1 MKKQI
6 ISLGALAVASSL
18 FTWDNK
24 ADAIVTKD
32 YSKESRVKE
41 DSKYDTP
48 ISDTYYWGVIKNL
61 ESQFAEAIDLLEDYQ
76 YGEKEYK
83 DAKDKLM
90 TRILGE
96 DQYLLKKK
104 IDEYEVYKKMYK
116 KFKEKNPDDN
126 SKMSSFYN
134 YNLYNFTMKEYNDIR
149 LSLKEAIDQFRK
161 DVDDIQSKKLE
172 LKTYSKEA
180 EEKATDE
187 VYSLVCEVDT
197 LFASYYGH
205 DKYDQNAK
213 DLRAKLDLILGD
225 KENPYKI
232 TNERIKKDMMDDLNS
247 IIDDFFMET
256 DQNRPSNITK
266 FNPDIHDY
274 KEHREGFDALVKETR
289 EAVAKAGESWKNKTV
304 KKYGETETK
313 SPVVKE
319 EKKVEEPQAPKV
331 SEKVGVQETVGT
343 TEEAPLPIAQPL
355 VKIPEG
361 TIQGVTAEGPKYP
374 TMEQHTIYG
383 ETVKGPE
390 YPTMENK
397 TLQGEIVQGPGFLT
411 MEQSGPSLSN
421 NYTNPPLTNP
431 ILKGIEGSSSKLE
444 IKPQGTESTLKGI
457 QGESS
462 DIEVKPQASETT
474 EASHYPARPQ
484 FNKTPKYVKYR
495 DAGTG
500 IREYN
505 DGTFGYEARPRFN
518 KPSETNA
525 YNVTTNQDGT
535 VSYGARPTQNKPS
548 ETNAYNVT
556 THANGQVSY
565 GARPTYKK
573 PSETNAYNV
582 TTHANGQVSYG
593 ARPTQNK
600 PSETNAYNVTTH
612 ANGQV
617 SYGARPSQNKPSETN
632 AYNVTTHANGQV
644 SYGARPTYNKP
655 SKTNA
660 YNVTTHANGQVSYGA
675 RPTQNKPSET
685 NAYNVTTHAN
695 GQVSY
700 GARPTQNKPSETNAY
715 NVTTHANGQ
724 VSYGARPTQNKPS
737 KTNAYNVTT
746 HADGTATYGPR
757 VTK

>member
-32 YSKESRVKE
+32 YSGKSQVKKESKNGALI
-41 DSKYDTP
+41 DSR
-48 ISDTYYWGVIKNL
+48 YYWEKIEAL
-61 ESQFAEAIDLLEDYQ
+61 EKQFSSALALTDEYQ
-76 YGEKEYK
+76 YGGNEYK

-90 TRILGE
+90 ERILGE

-104 IDEYEVYKKMYK
+104 IDEYDYYKKWYK
-116 KFKEKNPDDN
+116 ATYPNDN
-126 SKMSSFYN
+126 SKMYSFHKYN
-134 YNLYNFTMKEYNDIR
+134 VYYLTMNEYNEISN
-149 LSLKEAIDQFRK
+149 SLKDAVEKFK
-161 DVDDIQSKKLE
+161 NEVSDIQSKNE
-172 LKTYSKEA
+172 DLKPYDENT
-180 EEKATDE
+180 EKQVTDKIYE
-187 VYSLVCEVDT
+187 FVSEIDT
-197 LFASYYGH
+197 IFAAYYGH
-205 DKYDQNAK
+205 EKFGIHAK
-213 DLRAKLDLILGD
+213 ELRAKLDIILGD
-225 KENPYKI
+225 AQNPNRI
-232 TNERIKKDMMDDLNS
+232 TNERIKKEMMEDLNS
-247 IIDDFFMET
+247 IVDDFFVET
-256 DQNRPSNITK
+256 NQNRPSTIKKYDPN
-266 FNPDIHDY
+266 IHDY
-274 KEHREGFDALVKETR
+274 TKKKENKENFDALVKETR
-289 EAVAKAGESWKNKTV
+289 DAVAKADESWKTKTV
-304 KKYGETETK
+304 KKYGETVTK

-319 EKKVEEPQAPKV
+319 EKKVEEPQLPKV
-331 SEKVGVQETVGT
+331 GNQQEVKT
-343 TEEAPLPIAQPL
+343 TAGKAEETIQPVAQPL

-361 TIQGVTAEGPKYP
+361 TIQGVTVEGPKYS

-397 TLQGEIVQGPGFLT
+397 TLQGEIVKGPDFPT

-431 ILKGIEGSSSKLE
+431 ILKGIEGNSTKLE
-444 IKPQGTESTLKGI
+444 IKPQGTESTLKGT

-462 DIEVKPQASETT
+462 DIEVKPQATETT

-535 VSYGARPTQNKPS
+535 VSYGARPT
-548 ETNAYNVT
+548 
-556 THANGQVSY
+556 
-565 GARPTYKK
+565 YKK
-573 PSETNAYNV
+573 LSETNAYNV

-612 ANGQV
+612 G
-617 SYGARPSQNKPSETN
+617 
-632 AYNVTTHANGQV
+632 NGQV
-644 SYGARPTYNKP
+644 SYGARPTQNKP

-660 YNVTTHANGQVSYGA
+660 YNVTTNQDGTVSYGA

-700 GARPTQNKPSETNAY
+700 GARPTYNKPSE
-715 NVTTHANGQ
+715 
-724 VSYGARPTQNKPS
+724 
-737 KTNAYNVTT
+737 TNAYNVTT

>member
-32 YSKESRVKE
+32 YSKESRVNE
-41 DSKYDTP
+41 NSKYGTL
-48 ISDTYYWGVIKNL
+48 ISDWYLKGRLTSL
-61 ESQFAEAIDLLEDYQ
+61 ESQFINALDILETYH

-96 DQYLLKKK
+96 DQYLLERKKVQ
-104 IDEYEVYKKMYK
+104 YEEYKKLYQKYK
-116 KFKEKNPDDN
+116 EENPT
-126 SKMSSFYN
+126 SKVKMKTFHQYTIED
-134 YNLYNFTMKEYNDIR
+134 LTMREYNE
-149 LSLKEAIDQFRK
+149 LTESLRSAVKDFEK
-161 DVDDIQSKKLE
+161 DVERIENQHHD
-172 LKTYSKEA
+172 LKPFTDEM
-180 EEKATDE
+180 EEKATSRVDDLANKAYS
-187 VYSLVCEVDT
+187 VYFAFVRDTQHKTEALELKAKVDLV
-197 LFASYYGH
+197 
-205 DKYDQNAK
+205 
-213 DLRAKLDLILGD
+213 LGD
-225 KENPYKI
+225 EDKPHRI
-232 TNERIKKDMMDDLNS
+232 SNERIEKEMIKDLES
-247 IIDDFFMET
+247 IIEDFFIET
-256 DQNRPSNITK
+256 GLNKPVNITSYDSSK
-266 FNPDIHDY
+266 HHY
-274 KEHREGFDALVKETR
+274 KNHSEGFEALVKETR
-289 EAVAKAGESWKNKTV
+289 EAVTNANDSWKTKTV
-304 KKYGETETK
+304 KKYGETEIK

-319 EKKVEEPQAPKV
+319 EKKVEEPQSPKFDNQ
-331 SEKVGVQETVGT
+331 QEVET
-343 TEEAPLPIAQPL
+343 TAGKAEETTQPVAQPL

-361 TIQGVTAEGPKYP
+361 TIQGVTVEGPKYP

-383 ETVKGPE
+383 EIVKGPE

-397 TLQGEIVQGPGFLT
+397 TLQGEIVQGPDFLT
-411 MEQSGPSLSN
+411 MEQNRPSLSD
-421 NYTNPPLTNP
+421 NYTQPTTPNP
-431 ILKGIEGSSSKLE
+431 ILKGIEGTSSKLE

-462 DIEVKPQASETT
+462 DIEVKPQATETT
-474 EASHYPARPQ
+474 EASQYGPRPQ

-535 VSYGARPTQNKPS
+535 VTYGARPTQNKAS
-548 ETNAYNVT
+548 KTNAYNVT

-600 PSETNAYNVTTH
+600 A
-612 ANGQV
+612 
-617 SYGARPSQNKPSETN
+617 
-632 AYNVTTHANGQV
+632 
-644 SYGARPTYNKP
+644 
-655 SKTNA
+655 
-660 YNVTTHANGQVSYGA
+660 
-675 RPTQNKPSET
+675 
-685 NAYNVTTHAN
+685 
-695 GQVSY
+695 
-700 GARPTQNKPSETNAY
+700 SETNAY

-746 HADGTATYGPR
+746 HGNGQVSYGARPTYKKPSETNAYNVTTHADGTATYGPR

>member
-32 YSKESRVKE
+32 YSKESRVNE
-41 DSKYDTP
+41 NSKYGTL
-48 ISDTYYWGVIKNL
+48 ISDWYLKGRLTSL
-61 ESQFAEAIDLLEDYQ
+61 ESQFINALDILETYH

-96 DQYLLKKK
+96 DQYLLERKKVQ
-104 IDEYEVYKKMYK
+104 YEEYKKLYQKYK
-116 KFKEKNPDDN
+116 EENPT
-126 SKMSSFYN
+126 SKVKMKTFDQYTIED
-134 YNLYNFTMKEYNDIR
+134 LTMREYNE
-149 LSLKEAIDQFRK
+149 LTESLKSAVKDFEK
-161 DVDDIQSKKLE
+161 DVEKIENQHHD
-172 LKTYSKEA
+172 LKPFTDEM
-180 EEKATDE
+180 EEKATSRVDDLANKAYS
-187 VYSLVCEVDT
+187 VYFAFVRDTQHKTEALELKAKVDLV
-197 LFASYYGH
+197 
-205 DKYDQNAK
+205 
-213 DLRAKLDLILGD
+213 LGD
-225 KENPYKI
+225 EDKPHRI
-232 TNERIKKDMMDDLNS
+232 SNERIEKEMIKDLES
-247 IIDDFFMET
+247 IIEDFFIET
-256 DQNRPSNITK
+256 GLNKPGNITSYDSSK
-266 FNPDIHDY
+266 HHY
-274 KEHREGFDALVKETR
+274 KNHSEGFEALVKETR
-289 EAVAKAGESWKNKTV
+289 EAVANADESWKTKTV
-304 KKYGETETK
+304 KKYGESETK

-319 EKKVEEPQAPKV
+319 ENKVEDPQSPKFDNQ
-331 SEKVGVQETVGT
+331 QEVKT
-343 TEEAPLPIAQPL
+343 TAGKAEETTQPL
-355 VKIPEG
+355 VKIPQG
-361 TIQGVTAEGPKYP
+361 TIT
-374 TMEQHTIYG
+374 G
-383 ETVKGPE
+383 EIVKGPE

-397 TLQGEIVQGPGFLT
+397 TLQGEIVQGPDFPT
-411 MEQSGPSLSN
+411 MEQSGPSLSD
-421 NYTNPPLTNP
+421 NYTQPTTPNP
-431 ILKGIEGSSSKLE
+431 ILEGLEGSSSKLE

-462 DIEVKPQASETT
+462 DIEVKPQATETT
-474 EASHYPARPQ
+474 EASQYGPRPQ

-535 VSYGARPTQNKPS
+535 VSYGARPTQNKAS

-565 GARPTYKK
+565 GARPTQKK

-593 ARPTQNK
+593 ARPTYNK
-600 PSETNAYNVTTH
+600 PSETNAYNVTTHGNGQVSYGARPTYKKPSKTNAYNVTTH

-617 SYGARPSQNKPSETN
+617 SYGARPTQKKPSETN

-660 YNVTTHANGQVSYGA
+660 YNVTTHA
-675 RPTQNKPSET
+675 
-685 NAYNVTTHAN
+685 
-695 GQVSY
+695 
-700 GARPTQNKPSETNAY
+700 
-715 NVTTHANGQ
+715 
-724 VSYGARPTQNKPS
+724 
-737 KTNAYNVTT
+737 
-746 HADGTATYGPR
+746 DGTATYGPR

>member
-32 YSKESRVKE
+32 YSKESRVNE
-41 DSKYDTP
+41 NSKYGTL
-48 ISDTYYWGVIKNL
+48 ISDWYLKGRLTSL
-61 ESQFAEAIDLLEDYQ
+61 ESQFINALDILETYH

-96 DQYLLKKK
+96 DQYLLERKKVQ
-104 IDEYEVYKKMYK
+104 YEEYKKLYQKYK
-116 KFKEKNPDDN
+116 EENPT
-126 SKMSSFYN
+126 SKVKMKTFHQYTIED
-134 YNLYNFTMKEYNDIR
+134 LTMREYNE
-149 LSLKEAIDQFRK
+149 LTESLKSAVK
-161 DVDDIQSKKLE
+161 DFEKDAERIENQHHD
-172 LKTYSKEA
+172 LKPFTDEM
-180 EEKATDE
+180 EEKATSRVDDLANKAYSVYFAFVRDTQHKTEALELKAKVDLVLGDE
-187 VYSLVCEVDT
+187 
-197 LFASYYGH
+197 
-205 DKYDQNAK
+205 DKPHRISNKRIENEMLK
-213 DLRAKLDLILGD
+213 DL
-225 KENPYKI
+225 E
-232 TNERIKKDMMDDLNS
+232 S
-247 IIDDFFMET
+247 IIEDFFIET
-256 DQNRPSNITK
+256 GLNKPDNITSYDSSK
-266 FNPDIHDY
+266 HDY
-274 KEHREGFDALVKETR
+274 KNHREGFEALVKETR
-289 EAVAKAGESWKNKTV
+289 EAVDKADASWKTKTV
-304 KKYGETETK
+304 KSYGQTETK
-313 SPVVKE
+313 SPDVKE
-319 EKKVEEPQAPKV
+319 EKKVEESQLPKV
-331 SEKVGVQETVGT
+331 GIQQEVKT
-343 TEEAPLPIAQPL
+343 TAGKAEEATQPVAQPL
-355 VKIPEG
+355 VKIPQG
-361 TIQGVTAEGPKYP
+361 TIT
-374 TMEQHTIYG
+374 G
-383 ETVKGPE
+383 EIVKGPD

-397 TLQGEIVQGPGFLT
+397 TLQGEIVQGPDFPT
-411 MEQSGPSLSN
+411 MEQNRPSLSD
-421 NYTNPPLTNP
+421 NYTRPTTPNP
-431 ILKGIEGSSSKLE
+431 ILKGLEGNSSNLE

-535 VSYGARPTQNKPS
+535 VTYGARPTQNKPS

-600 PSETNAYNVTTH
+600 PS
-612 ANGQV
+612 
-617 SYGARPSQNKPSETN
+617 KTN

-644 SYGARPTYNKP
+644 SYGARPTYKKP
-655 SKTNA
+655 SKTN
-660 YNVTTHANGQVSYGA
+660 
-675 RPTQNKPSET
+675 E
-685 NAYNVTTHAN
+685 
-695 GQVSY
+695 
-700 GARPTQNKPSETNAY
+700 Y

>member
-32 YSKESRVKE
+32 YSKESRVNE
-41 DSKYDTP
+41 NSKYDTP
-48 ISDTYYWGVIKNL
+48 IPDWYLGSILNRLGDQIYYAKELTNKY
-61 ESQFAEAIDLLEDYQ
+61 E

-83 DAKDKLM
+83 QAIDKLM
-90 TRILGE
+90 TRVLGE
-96 DQYLLKKK
+96 DHYLLEKKK
-104 IDEYEVYKKMYK
+104 AQYEAYKKWFEKHKSENPHSSLK
-116 KFKEKNPDDN
+116 KIKFDD
-126 SKMSSFYN
+126 FD
-134 YNLYNFTMKEYNDIR
+134 LYRLTKKEYNE
-149 LSLKEAIDQFRK
+149 LHQSLKEA
-161 DVDDIQSKKLE
+161 VDEFNSEVKNIQSKQKDL
-172 LKTYSKEA
+172 LPYDEA
-180 EEKATDE
+180 TENRVTNGIYDF
-187 VYSLVCEVDT
+187 VCEIDT
-197 LFASYYGH
+197 LYAAYFNHSQYGH
-205 DKYDQNAK
+205 NAK
-213 DLRAKLDLILGD
+213 ELRAKLDIILGD
-225 KENPYKI
+225 AKDPVRI
-232 TNERIKKDMMDDLNS
+232 TNERIRKEMMDDLNS
-247 IIDDFFMET
+247 IIDDFFMDT
-256 DQNRPSNITK
+256 NMNRPLNITK
-266 FNPDIHDY
+266 FNPNIHDY
-274 KEHREGFDALVKETR
+274 TNKPENRDNFDKLVKETR
-289 EAVAKAGESWKNKTV
+289 EAIANADESWKTRTV
-304 KKYGETETK
+304 KNYGESETK

-319 EKKVEEPQAPKV
+319 EKKVEEPQLPKV
-331 SEKVGVQETVGT
+331 GNQQEDKITVGT

-355 VKIPEG
+355 VKIPQG
-361 TIQGVTAEGPKYP
+361 TIQGE
-374 TMEQHTIYG
+374 I
-383 ETVKGPE
+383 VKGPE
-390 YPTMENK
+390 YLTMENK
-397 TLQGEIVQGPGFLT
+397 TLQGEIVQGPDFPT
-411 MEQSGPSLSN
+411 MEQNRPSLSD
-421 NYTNPPLTNP
+421 NYTQPTTPNP
-431 ILKGIEGSSSKLE
+431 ILKGIEGNSTKLE
-444 IKPQGTESTLKGI
+444 IKPQGTESTLKGT

-462 DIEVKPQASETT
+462 DIEVKPQATETT

-535 VSYGARPTQNKPS
+535 VSYGARPT
-548 ETNAYNVT
+548 
-556 THANGQVSY
+556 
-565 GARPTYKK
+565 YKK

-582 TTHANGQVSYG
+582 TTNQDG
-593 ARPTQNK
+593 T
-600 PSETNAYNVTTH
+600 
-612 ANGQV
+612 
-617 SYGARPSQNKPSETN
+617 
-632 AYNVTTHANGQV
+632 
-644 SYGARPTYNKP
+644 
-655 SKTNA
+655 
-660 YNVTTHANGQVSYGA
+660 VSYGA

>member
-32 YSKESRVKE
+32 YSGKSQVNAG
-41 DSKYDTP
+41 SKNGKQIADG
-48 ISDTYYWGVIKNL
+48 YYWGIIENL
-61 ESQFAEAIDLLEDYQ
+61 ENQFYNIFHLLDQHKYA
-76 YGEKEYK
+76 EKEYK
-83 DAKDKLM
+83 DAVDKLK
-90 TRILGE
+90 TRVLEE
-96 DQYLLKKK
+96 DQYLLERKKEK
-104 IDEYEVYKKMYK
+104 YEIYKELYKKYK
-116 KFKEKNPDDN
+116 KENPN
-126 SKMSSFYN
+126 TQVKMKAFDKYD
-134 YNLYNFTMKEYNDIR
+134 LGDLTMEEYND
-149 LSLKEAIDQFRK
+149 LLKLLTKALDNF
-161 DVDDIQSKKLE
+161 KLE
-172 LKTYSKEA
+172 VKKIESENPDLKPYSES
-180 EEKATDE
+180 EERTAYGKID
-187 VYSLVCEVDT
+187 SLVDQAYSVY
-197 LFASYYGH
+197 FAYVTDAQH
-205 DKYDQNAK
+205 KTEALN
-213 DLRAKLDLILGD
+213 LRAKIDLILGD
-225 KENPYKI
+225 EKDPIRVTNQRTEKEM
-232 TNERIKKDMMDDLNS
+232 IKDLES
-247 IIDDFFMET
+247 IIDDFFIET
-256 DQNRPSNITK
+256 KLNRPKHITRYDGTK
-266 FNPDIHDY
+266 HDY
-274 KEHREGFDALVKETR
+274 HKHKDGFDALVKETR
-289 EAVAKAGESWKNKTV
+289 EAVAKADESWKNKTV

-331 SEKVGVQETVGT
+331 DNQQEVKT
-343 TEEAPLPIAQPL
+343 TAGKAEETTQPVAQPL
-355 VKIPEG
+355 VKIP
-361 TIQGVTAEGPKYP
+361 QG
-374 TMEQHTIYG
+374 TIYG
-383 ETVKGPE
+383 ETVKGPD

-397 TLQGEIVQGPGFLT
+397 TLQGVIVQGPDFPT

-431 ILKGIEGSSSKLE
+431 ILEGLEGSSSKLE
-444 IKPQGTESTLKGI
+444 IKPQGTESTLKGT

-535 VSYGARPTQNKPS
+535 VTYGARPTQNKAS
-548 ETNAYNVT
+548 KTNAYNVT

-600 PSETNAYNVTTH
+600 PS
-612 ANGQV
+612 
-617 SYGARPSQNKPSETN
+617 
-632 AYNVTTHANGQV
+632 
-644 SYGARPTYNKP
+644 
-655 SKTNA
+655 KTNA
-660 YNVTTHANGQVSYGA
+660 YNVTTHG
-675 RPTQNKPSET
+675 
-685 NAYNVTTHAN
+685 
-695 GQVSY
+695 
-700 GARPTQNKPSETNAY
+700 
-715 NVTTHANGQ
+715 NGQ

-746 HADGTATYGPR
+746 HANGQVSYGARPTYKKPSETNAYNVTTHADGTATYGPR

>member
-32 YSKESRVKE
+32 YSKESRVNE
-41 DSKYDTP
+41 NSKYDTP

-90 TRILGE
+90 TRLLGE

-104 IDEYEVYKKMYK
+104 IDEYEVYKESFK
-116 KFKEKNPDDN
+116 KFKEKNPNDN

-149 LSLKEAIDQFRK
+149 HSLKEAIDQFRK
-161 DVDDIQSKKLE
+161 DVDDIHSKKVD

-213 DLRAKLDLILGD
+213 ELRAKLDLILGD
-225 KENPYKI
+225 KDNPHKI
-232 TNERIKKDMMDDLNS
+232 TNERIKKEMMDDLNS

-256 DQNRPSNITK
+256 NQNRPSNITK
-266 FNPDIHDY
+266 FNPDIHGY
-274 KEHREGFDALVKETR
+274 KEHRESFDALVKETR
-289 EAVAKAGESWKNKTV
+289 EAVAKADESWKTKTV
-304 KKYGETETK
+304 KNYGESETK
-313 SPVVKE
+313 AHVVKE
-319 EKKVEEPQAPKV
+319 EKKVEEPQLPKV
-331 SEKVGVQETVGT
+331 GNQQEDKTTVDKAEET
-343 TEEAPLPIAQPL
+343 TQPVAQPL
-355 VKIPEG
+355 IKIP
-361 TIQGVTAEGPKYP
+361 QG
-374 TMEQHTIYG
+374 TIYG
-383 ETVKGPE
+383 EIVKDPD
-390 YPTMENK
+390 YLTMENK
-397 TLQGEIVQGPGFLT
+397 MLQGEIVQGPDFLT
-411 MEQSGPSLSN
+411 MEQNRPSLSG
-421 NYTNPPLTNP
+421 NYTQPSVTLPSITGESTPTNP
-431 ILKGIEGSSSKLE
+431 ILEGLEGSSSKLE

-525 YNVTTNQDGT
+525 YNVTTHANGQ

-548 ETNAYNVT
+548 KTNAYNVT

-593 ARPTQNK
+593 ARPTQKK
-600 PSETNAYNVTTH
+600 PSE
-612 ANGQV
+612 
-617 SYGARPSQNKPSETN
+617 
-632 AYNVTTHANGQV
+632 
-644 SYGARPTYNKP
+644 
-655 SKTNA
+655 
-660 YNVTTHANGQVSYGA
+660 
-675 RPTQNKPSET
+675 
-685 NAYNVTTHAN
+685 
-695 GQVSY
+695 
-700 GARPTQNKPSETNAY
+700 
-715 NVTTHANGQ
+715 
-724 VSYGARPTQNKPS
+724 
-737 KTNAYNVTT
+737 TNAYNVTT

>member
-32 YSKESRVKE
+32 YSGKSQVNAG
-41 DSKYDTP
+41 SKNGKQIADG
-48 ISDTYYWGVIKNL
+48 YYWGIIENL
-61 ESQFAEAIDLLEDYQ
+61 ENQFYNIFHLLDQHKYA
-76 YGEKEYK
+76 EKEYK
-83 DAKDKLM
+83 DAVDKLK
-90 TRILGE
+90 TRVLEE
-96 DQYLLKKK
+96 DQYLLERKKEK
-104 IDEYEVYKKMYK
+104 YEIYKELYKKYK
-116 KFKEKNPDDN
+116 KENPN
-126 SKMSSFYN
+126 TQVKMKAFDKYD
-134 YNLYNFTMKEYNDIR
+134 LGDLTMEEYND
-149 LSLKEAIDQFRK
+149 LSKLLTKALDNF
-161 DVDDIQSKKLE
+161 KLE
-172 LKTYSKEA
+172 VKKIESENPDLKPYSES
-180 EEKATDE
+180 EERTAYGKID
-187 VYSLVCEVDT
+187 SLVDQAYSVY
-197 LFASYYGH
+197 FAYVTDAQH
-205 DKYDQNAK
+205 KTEALN
-213 DLRAKLDLILGD
+213 LRTKIDLILGD
-225 KENPYKI
+225 EKDPIRVTNQRTEKEM
-232 TNERIKKDMMDDLNS
+232 IKDLES
-247 IIDDFFMET
+247 IIDDFFIET
-256 DQNRPSNITK
+256 KLNRPKHITRYDGTK
-266 FNPDIHDY
+266 HDY
-274 KEHREGFDALVKETR
+274 HKHKDGFDALVKETR
-289 EAVAKAGESWKNKTV
+289 EAVAKADESWKNKTV

-331 SEKVGVQETVGT
+331 DNQQEVKT
-343 TEEAPLPIAQPL
+343 TAGKAEETTQPVAQPL
-355 VKIPEG
+355 VKIP
-361 TIQGVTAEGPKYP
+361 QG
-374 TMEQHTIYG
+374 TIYG
-383 ETVKGPE
+383 ETVKGPD

-397 TLQGEIVQGPGFLT
+397 TLQGVIVQGPDFPT

-431 ILKGIEGSSSKLE
+431 ILEGLEGSSSKLE
-444 IKPQGTESTLKGI
+444 IKPQGTESTLKGT

-535 VSYGARPTQNKPS
+535 VTYGARPTQNKAS
-548 ETNAYNVT
+548 KTNAYNVT

-600 PSETNAYNVTTH
+600 PS
-612 ANGQV
+612 
-617 SYGARPSQNKPSETN
+617 
-632 AYNVTTHANGQV
+632 
-644 SYGARPTYNKP
+644 
-655 SKTNA
+655 KTNA
-660 YNVTTHANGQVSYGA
+660 YNVTTHG
-675 RPTQNKPSET
+675 
-685 NAYNVTTHAN
+685 
-695 GQVSY
+695 
-700 GARPTQNKPSETNAY
+700 
-715 NVTTHANGQ
+715 NGQ

-746 HADGTATYGPR
+746 HANGQVSYGARPTYKKPSETNAYNVTTHADGTATYGPR

>member
-32 YSKESRVKE
+32 YSKESRVNE
-41 DSKYDTP
+41 NSKYGTL
-48 ISDTYYWGVIKNL
+48 ISDWYLKGRLTSL
-61 ESQFAEAIDLLEDYQ
+61 ESQFISALDVLETYH

-96 DQYLLKKK
+96 DQYLLERKKVQ
-104 IDEYEVYKKMYK
+104 YEEYKKLYQKYK
-116 KFKEKNPDDN
+116 EENPT
-126 SKMSSFYN
+126 SKVKMKTFNQYTIED
-134 YNLYNFTMKEYNDIR
+134 LTMREYNE
-149 LSLKEAIDQFRK
+149 LTESLKSAIKDFEK
-161 DVDDIQSKKLE
+161 DVERIENQHHDLKLFTDE
-172 LKTYSKEA
+172 M
-180 EEKATDE
+180 EEKATSRVDDLANKAYSVYFAFVRDTQHKTEALELKVKVDLVLGDE
-187 VYSLVCEVDT
+187 
-197 LFASYYGH
+197 
-205 DKYDQNAK
+205 DKPHRISNKRIENEILK
-213 DLRAKLDLILGD
+213 DL
-225 KENPYKI
+225 E
-232 TNERIKKDMMDDLNS
+232 S
-247 IIDDFFMET
+247 IIEDFFIET
-256 DQNRPSNITK
+256 GLNKPDNITSYDSSK
-266 FNPDIHDY
+266 HDY
-274 KEHREGFDALVKETR
+274 KHHREGFEALVKETR
-289 EAVAKAGESWKNKTV
+289 EAVDKADDSWKTKTV
-304 KKYGETETK
+304 KKYGETETIAH
-313 SPVVKE
+313 VVKE
-319 EKKVEEPQAPKV
+319 EKKVEESQLPKV
-331 SEKVGVQETVGT
+331 DNQQEVETTVGKV
-343 TEEAPLPIAQPL
+343 EEATQPVAQPL

-361 TIQGVTAEGPKYP
+361 TIQGVTVEGPKYP

-383 ETVKGPE
+383 ETVKGPD
-390 YPTMENK
+390 YLTMENK
-397 TLQGEIVQGPGFLT
+397 TLQGEIVQGPDFPT

-431 ILKGIEGSSSKLE
+431 ILKGIEGNSSNLE

-462 DIEVKPQASETT
+462 DIEVKPQASEKT

-548 ETNAYNVT
+548 KTNAYNVTTNQDGTVTYGARPTQNKPSKTNAYNVTTHANGQVSYGARPTQNKPSKTNAYNVT

-573 PSETNAYNV
+573 PSKTNAYNV
-582 TTHANGQVSYG
+582 TTHANGQVTYG
-593 ARPTQNK
+593 ARTTQ
-600 PSETNAYNVTTH
+600 S
-612 ANGQV
+612 
-617 SYGARPSQNKPSETN
+617 KPSETN

-660 YNVTTHANGQVSYGA
+660 YNVSTHANGQVSYGA

-685 NAYNVTTHAN
+685 NAYNVTTHA
-695 GQVSY
+695 
-700 GARPTQNKPSETNAY
+700 
-715 NVTTHANGQ
+715 
-724 VSYGARPTQNKPS
+724 
-737 KTNAYNVTT
+737 
-746 HADGTATYGPR
+746 DGTATYGPR

>member
-32 YSKESRVKE
+32 YSKESRVNE
-41 DSKYDTP
+41 NSKYGTL
-48 ISDTYYWGVIKNL
+48 ISDWYLKGRLTSL
-61 ESQFAEAIDLLEDYQ
+61 ESQFINALDILETYH

-96 DQYLLKKK
+96 DQYLLERKKVQ
-104 IDEYEVYKKMYK
+104 YEEYKKLYQKYK
-116 KFKEKNPDDN
+116 EENPT
-126 SKMSSFYN
+126 SKGLKLKTFDQYTIED
-134 YNLYNFTMKEYNDIR
+134 LTMREYNE
-149 LSLKEAIDQFRK
+149 LTESLKSAVKDFEK
-161 DVDDIQSKKLE
+161 DVEKIENQHHD
-172 LKTYSKEA
+172 LKPFTDEM
-180 EEKATDE
+180 EEKATSRVDDLANKAYS
-187 VYSLVCEVDT
+187 VYFAFVRDTQHKTEALELKAKVDLV
-197 LFASYYGH
+197 
-205 DKYDQNAK
+205 
-213 DLRAKLDLILGD
+213 LGD
-225 KENPYKI
+225 EDKPHRI
-232 TNERIKKDMMDDLNS
+232 SNERIEKEMIKDLES
-247 IIDDFFMET
+247 IIEDFFIET
-256 DQNRPSNITK
+256 GLNKPGNITSYDSSK
-266 FNPDIHDY
+266 HHY
-274 KEHREGFDALVKETR
+274 KNHSEGFEALVKETR
-289 EAVAKAGESWKNKTV
+289 EAVANADESWKTKTV
-304 KKYGETETK
+304 KKYGESETK

-319 EKKVEEPQAPKV
+319 ENKVEDPQSPKFDNQ
-331 SEKVGVQETVGT
+331 QEVKT
-343 TEEAPLPIAQPL
+343 TAGKAEETTQPVAQPL
-355 VKIPEG
+355 VKIPQG
-361 TIQGVTAEGPKYP
+361 TIT
-374 TMEQHTIYG
+374 G
-383 ETVKGPE
+383 EIVKGPE

-397 TLQGEIVQGPGFLT
+397 TLQGEIVQGPDFPT
-411 MEQSGPSLSN
+411 MEQSGPSLSD
-421 NYTNPPLTNP
+421 NYTQPTTPNP
-431 ILKGIEGSSSKLE
+431 ILEGLEGSSSKLE

-462 DIEVKPQASETT
+462 DIEVKPQATETT
-474 EASHYPARPQ
+474 EASQYGPRPQ

-535 VSYGARPTQNKPS
+535 VSYGARPTQNK
-548 ETNAYNVT
+548 A
-556 THANGQVSY
+556 
-565 GARPTYKK
+565 
-573 PSETNAYNV
+573 SETNAYNV

-593 ARPTQNK
+593 ARPTQK
-600 PSETNAYNVTTH
+600 
-612 ANGQV
+612 
-617 SYGARPSQNKPSETN
+617 KPSETN

-644 SYGARPTYNKP
+644 SYGARPTYNKPSETNAYNVTTHGNGQVSYGARPTYKKP

-715 NVTTHANGQ
+715 NVTTHGNGQ
-724 VSYGARPTQNKPS
+724 VSYGARPTYNKPS